1 MAHTKAGGKVS
12 QKTNKPGKR
21 LGIKISDG
29 GKINPGQIIMR
40 QRGSE
45 VHAGTNVKKGRDFT
59 LYSMVSGIVK
69 FTTKKARNV
78 ASVITK

>member
-29 GKINPGQIIMR
+29 GKITPGQIIMR

-45 VHAGTNVKKGRDFT
+45 VHAGVNVKKGRDFT
-59 LYSMVSGIVK
+59 LYSTVSGVVK
-69 FTTKKARNV
+69 FTKKHAQNIVSVLTK
-78 ASVITK
+78 

>member
-12 QKTNKPGKR
+12 QKINRPGRR

-29 GKINPGQIIMR
+29 GKIKPGQIIIR

-45 VHAGTNVKKGRDFT
+45 VHAGENVKKGRDFT
-59 LYSMVSGIVK
+59 LYATASGIIK
-69 FTTKKARNV
+69 FTKREARQFVNVLTK
-78 ASVITK
+78 

>member
-12 QKTNKPGKR
+12 QKTDRAGKR

-29 GKINPGQIIMR
+29 GIINPGQIIMR

-45 VHAGTNVKKGRDFT
+45 VHAGVNVKKGRDFT

-69 FTTKKARNV
+69 FSTKKARHVVNV
-78 ASVITK
+78 LAK